1 MPLTCADTA
10 LIHDDCFTGR
20 MNQVDEMLNDI
31 PLEPLP
37 TSAET
42 ILSFIPSLSFL
53 RGKHVLNRHAVTLSN
68 KKNFKLQFSSFFFF
82 FLYENIRIHGKQV
95 EKLLFQLEKYILL
108 PLQSFALS
116 DDECFCFFNWCG
128 VWQHLKKNVTL
139 LSPSSKYL

>member
-68 KKNFKLQFSSFFFF
+68 KKHFKLQFSSFFFF
-82 FLYENIRIHGKQV
+82 FSLRKYKHSWQAGREVVVPVGKIHTTSIA
-95 EKLLFQLEKYILL
+95 ILCT
-108 PLQSFALS
+108 F
-116 DDECFCFFNWCG
+116 
-128 VWQHLKKNVTL
+128 
-139 LSPSSKYL
+139 